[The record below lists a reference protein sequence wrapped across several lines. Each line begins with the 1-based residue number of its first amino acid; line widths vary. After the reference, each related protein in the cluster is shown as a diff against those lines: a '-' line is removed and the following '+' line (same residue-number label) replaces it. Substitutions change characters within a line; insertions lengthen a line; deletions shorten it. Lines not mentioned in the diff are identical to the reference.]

1 MIKLAWLCS
10 ENLNYIKLN
19 NPTNSAI
26 TLSIVNQIS
35 TCKVL
40 LELQVVNNLIA
51 NSLKLMVT
59 FSVVNKLSKFI
70 VLDMTQ
76 IIPWELNILH
86 IYTHFGW
93 QSQRN
98 CVIVFLNDG
107 HIGWGFFPF
116 QLPIDPP
123 TKFFGWITIRLEI
136 TINYIQK

>member
-1 MIKLAWLCS
+1 MLNLYRNSMSVTVVEAYSRYKVNFLNDKIGLTLFRKL
-10 ENLNYIKLN
+10 KLH
-19 NPTNSAI
+19 
-26 TLSIVNQIS
+26 
-35 TCKVL
+35 KVKQL
-40 LELQVVNNLIA
+40 TSNW

-98 CVIVFLNDG
+98 CVIISTMKN
-107 HIGWGFFPF
+107 
-116 QLPIDPP
+116 
-123 TKFFGWITIRLEI
+123 
-136 TINYIQK
+136 